1 MKKTLSNVAPEELL
15 NTSKAYA
22 QFKVT
27 KYLDFTIVIT
37 NLKIS
42 YTFYHNF
49 LYIVD
54 TFIQEFPS

>member
-27 KYLDFTIVIT
+27 KYLDFTIVI
-37 NLKIS
+37 N
-42 YTFYHNF
+42 
-49 LYIVD
+49 
-54 TFIQEFPS
+54 